1 MKTFDTIEEQVESL
15 MGNFESIQIE
25 DPKEYRKSI
34 MALFEF
40 TKELVYVDYVEAS
53 MNELNKNAYSIWI
66 ALSCDDLIKCYER
79 LSELALQIAKGLDK
93 ENLDCKEDDYCPYD
107 TIEEFLGEY

>member
-15 MGNFESIQIE
+15 MGNFESLQME

-40 TKELVYVDYVEAS
+40 TKELVCQAYIEA
-53 MNELNKNAYSIWI
+53 NIDELNKNAYSIWV

-79 LSELALQIAKGLDK
+79 LSEFALALAKNIDDENYVLD
-93 ENLDCKEDDYCPYD
+93 
-107 TIEEFLGEY
+107 GEPESDEAILAWRNA